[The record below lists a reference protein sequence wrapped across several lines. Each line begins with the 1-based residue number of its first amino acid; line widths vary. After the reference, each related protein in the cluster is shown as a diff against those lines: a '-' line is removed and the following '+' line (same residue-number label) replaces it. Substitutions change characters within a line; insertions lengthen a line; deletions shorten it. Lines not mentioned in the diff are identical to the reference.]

1 MATHKELLKAE
12 KKALNKLFVRELSN
26 VRKETH
32 ELDQLQKAIVVHVN
46 YGNSKDR
53 TTLEQKYVDSQVV
66 DLLNQYRKKI
76 DDHLP
81 RLRRV
86 KQIEKDIDYAKKYS
100 YYQGSHTFKRL
111 NYEEG

>member
-46 YGNSKDR
+46 YGNSKD
-53 TTLEQKYVDSQVV
+53 QVV

-86 KQIEKDIDYAKKYS
+86 KQIEKDIDYAKKIFLLS
-100 YYQGSHTFKRL
+100 G
-111 NYEEG
+111 

>member
-12 KKALNKLFVRELSN
+12 KKALNKLFVRE
-26 VRKETH
+26 
-32 ELDQLQKAIVVHVN
+32 LQKAIVVHVN

-86 KQIEKDIDYAKKYS
+86 KQIEKDIDYAKKIFLLS
-100 YYQGSHTFKRL
+100 G
-111 NYEEG
+111 